1 MAMDTGTER
10 INQELV
16 TALTT
21 AMRTVF
27 GEDSRR
33 IRHALAV
40 LEYACEIMDRERSV
54 DCDVVVAAAILHDIG
69 IQEAERKHGSS
80 AGVYQEQ
87 EGPRIAE
94 PIMRKLDMHEEAIEH
109 VIRIIANHHSA
120 RDIDTTEFRILWDAD
135 WLVNMPEE
143 YPDLTGASMSRKI
156 QKIFRTKAGRE
167 KAHEL
172 FLAHRNS

>member
-109 VIRIIANHHSA
+109 VI
-120 RDIDTTEFRILWDAD
+120 DTTEFRILWDAD